1 MSNKF
6 APIRILIQKK
16 PITIKTQI
24 MKPDLGKSIIDY
36 QNELTKEA
44 IKYKGFISS
53 QSFCVK
59 DDNYYNLC
67 SSICNL
73 SMWHSENYWN
83 NWLESSNRKKINE
96 KYLDLIEKEDFK
108 ILITRND
115 FLDIPLL

>member
-6 APIRILIQKK
+6 APIRILIQKT
-16 PITIKTQI
+16 PVAIKKQKKI
-24 MKPDLGKSIIDY
+24 DLGKSIIDY

-73 SMWHSENYWN
+73 SMWNSENDWI
-83 NWLESSNRKKINE
+83 NWLEFSNRKKINS